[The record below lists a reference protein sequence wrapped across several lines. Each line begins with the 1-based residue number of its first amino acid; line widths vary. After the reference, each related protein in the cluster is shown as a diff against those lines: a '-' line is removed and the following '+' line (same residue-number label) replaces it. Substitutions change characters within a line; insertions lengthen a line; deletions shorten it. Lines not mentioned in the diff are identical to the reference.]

1 MLKLKKFRY
10 RNASR
15 KKLVAKKLTV
25 VQEGLLKLAIM
36 HAVIVSIFILWI
48 LQLASDYLINLF
60 GRYLQR

>member
-10 RNASR
+10 CNASR

-25 VQEGLLKLAIM
+25 VQEGLLKMAIM